1 MSWVEKI
8 TKALHDVRQ
17 DILLASLEEKSLL
30 QTQWAKVYSS
40 VEAALLVFLCL
51 GGEEE

>member
-17 DILLASLEEKSLL
+17 DILLASLEEKRLS
-30 QTQWAKVYSS
+30 QTQWEEAYSC
-40 VEAALLVFLCL
+40 VETAMTALYF

>member
-1 MSWVEKI
+1 MSLVEKI
-8 TKALHDVRQ
+8 MESLRTLMG
-17 DILLASLEEKSLL
+17 DILLASLEEKSLS

-40 VEAALLVFLCL
+40 VEAALFVFLCL